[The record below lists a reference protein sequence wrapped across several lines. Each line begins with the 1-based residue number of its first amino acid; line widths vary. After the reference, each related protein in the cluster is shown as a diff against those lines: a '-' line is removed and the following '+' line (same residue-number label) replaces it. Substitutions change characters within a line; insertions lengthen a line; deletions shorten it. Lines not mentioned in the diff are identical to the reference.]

1 MSLVAASIEPTLE
14 KDLKL
19 PIDPRMISLAR
30 EARGWNQAELAS
42 EVGVTQGHLSKLE
55 AGLVEVGPDLVA
67 KLADALACPPA
78 LLEYQSPAVGL
89 EVTCLHH
96 RRRASTMGAPT
107 RKRIEA
113 LARLTRISV
122 DGLFSGVELVYEH
135 HLARADAGG
144 NIDPVQSARDTRV
157 ALGLDK
163 LAPIPSVVAAVESA
177 GVVIVHRA
185 LGTASQDA
193 VSTWPQAGGSPM
205 MLVNTG
211 LAPDRLRFTIAHE
224 LGHLVMHAAPGPDQE
239 TQADTFASAFL
250 APAESVRPDLVGL
263 TTSDLTRLVRTKT
276 KWGMSVAALVRRA
289 RDLGEMSEA
298 TYKDFVI
305 RMSRLGWR
313 RSEPGAVEPEMP
325 TLVPRL
331 IKLRREKQ
339 GLSVAQ
345 LANLALMNETVFR
358 RYFLSEPET
367 RPTMKLVINE

>member
-1 MSLVAASIEPTLE
+1 MPV
-14 KDLKL
+14 
-19 PIDPRMISLAR
+19 DPRMISLTR

-42 EVGVTQGHLSKLE
+42 EINVTQGHLSKLE
-55 AGLVEVGPDLVA
+55 AGLVETGPEMLT

-122 DGLFSGVELVYEH
+122 DGLFAGVELVRDH
-135 HLARADAGG
+135 HLQRAEAGHA
-144 NIDPVQSARDTRV
+144 IDPIQAASDTRL
-157 ALGLDK
+157 ALGLDE
-163 LAPIPSVVAAVESA
+163 LAPIPNVVGAVESA
-177 GVVIVHRA
+177 GVIIVHRA

-193 VSTWPQAGGSPM
+193 VSTWPRGGGAPM

-224 LGHLVMHAAPGPDQE
+224 LGHLVMHAAPGADQE
-239 TQADTFASAFL
+239 AEADSFASAFL
-250 APAESVRPDLVGL
+250 APAESVRPDLVGI
-263 TTSDLTRLVRTKT
+263 TTSDLMRLVRTKT
-276 KWGMSVAALVRRA
+276 KWGLSVAALVRRA
-289 RDLGEMSEA
+289 RDLGEIDGA
-298 TYKDFVI
+298 TYKDFII

-313 RSEPGAVEPEMP
+313 RSEPGAVEPEAP

-331 IKLRREKQ
+331 IDLRRKEQ
-339 GLSVAQ
+339 GLSDSQ
-345 LANLALMNETVFR
+345 LADLALMNETVFR
-358 RYFLSEPET
+358 RYFLLESDAQ
-367 RPTMKLVINE
+367 PTMKLVINE